1 MVPDDAVNLLAIV
14 TSVGGPETD
23 TVVEPIILRLLLL
36 LLNLVEL
43 GLCTSHVFLHAGNTV
58 KIFPGLFQLD
68 ASLAQ
73 LVPPL
78 VLFHQSIKIY
88 NKLHAEY

>member
-1 MVPDDAVNLLAIV
+1 MVPDNAVNFLAIM
-14 TSVGGPETD
+14 TSVGGPKTD
-23 TVVEPIILRLLLL
+23 AVIEPIVLSLLLL

-43 GLCTSHVFLHAGNTV
+43 GLCPSHVFLHAGNTV

-88 NKLHAEY
+88 YKLHAEY